1 MQVQSLR
8 FASVRRPAAAKV
20 KQMNQIDENEP
31 IAERQSTPAVPRR
44 WSWQGIA
51 RRSGSTTVV
60 GIGLISLVLI
70 TGGALSSTPS
80 KTSEDSPAPILNVAT
95 LRVEKRSGY
104 DVLREFVG
112 KVEARRRSNL
122 SFELDG
128 LVTAIHHDE
137 GDSVAA
143 GEVIAT
149 LDTQILRSRRSSI
162 VAQLENARSTLDEMI
177 SGPRQEVIDAA
188 NWEVK
193 RWEAQKRLAEVTRK
207 RQQQLKTRNAGSN
220 QDLDDAEFGQQVVDA
235 QLNIARARLL
245 ELENGTRAEKIAAQ
259 SATVAQLQAEL
270 ETIDINI
277 AKASLIAPFEGTVGE
292 RSVDEGAIVAS
303 GAPVVELI
311 ERSELEVR
319 VGVTEEGLRELRPGT
334 RHEVLIHGRPYPAV
348 ARAIRP
354 DRNQTTRTITAILRL
369 DVKGVPV
376 YVGDLARVQVEHHIQ
391 QPGFWVPL
399 SALTESYR
407 GLWAC
412 YVVDLANREPSM
424 RRGDQDAVEFT
435 PPTQGNPTQK
445 SVGRKPNVT
454 GRLELRELEV
464 LHQTS
469 DAAYVRGSLRSGDLV
484 VSNGTQRLVPDQ
496 LVHPSTADS
505 SENQPIVS
513 RADRR
518 PVAAKMSQQ

>member
-1 MQVQSLR
+1 M
-8 FASVRRPAAAKV
+8 
-20 KQMNQIDENEP
+20 
-31 IAERQSTPAVPRR
+31 
-44 WSWQGIA
+44 
-51 RRSGSTTVV
+51 V

-70 TGGALSSTPS
+70 TGGALSSSPS
-80 KTSEDSPAPILNVAT
+80 KTSEDPPGPILKVAT
-95 LRVEKRSGY
+95 LRVEKQSGY
-104 DVLREFVG
+104 GVQREFVG

-128 LVTAIHHDE
+128 LVTAIHYDE
-137 GDSVAA
+137 GDRVEA
-143 GEVIAT
+143 GQVIAT

-162 VAQLENARSTLDEMI
+162 VAQLDNARSTLDEMI

-235 QLNIARARLL
+235 QLNIAKARLS
-245 ELENGTRAEKIAAQ
+245 ELENGTREEQIAAQ
-259 SATVAQLQAEL
+259 TATVAQLQAEL
-270 ETIDINI
+270 ETIGINI
-277 AKASLIAPFEGTVGE
+277 AKASMIAPFEGTVGK
-292 RSVDEGAIVAS
+292 RSVDEGAIVAP
-303 GAPVVELI
+303 GAPVIELI

-334 RHEVLIHGRPYPAV
+334 QHEVLIHDHPYPAV

-369 DVKGVPV
+369 DVTDIPV
-376 YVGDLARVQVEHHIQ
+376 YVGDLARVQVVHHIQ

-412 YVVDLANREPSM
+412 YVVDLANRGTSV
-424 RRGDQDAVEFT
+424 RRGAPGAAEFT
-435 PPTQGNPTQK
+435 NPTQGNPAQGNPAQGNV
-445 SVGRKPNVT
+445 SRESNVT

-496 LVHPSTADS
+496 LVRPSTADS
-505 SENQPIVS
+505 SGAQPTAS
-513 RADRR
+513 QANRR
-518 PVAAKMSQQ
+518 RITAKISQQK